1 MKKPQYK
8 NLNFDTPEDFDQWL
22 QATYHCTVEFQDM
35 GQDLLKIWLAES
47 GEILHANL
55 QASIWNGCF
64 ANMTLLTEFTPINLQ
79 VGDEWVRYNG
89 LVIEKITYRNDT
101 KGATVVA

>member
-1 MKKPQYK
+1 MKKAQYK
-8 NLNFDTPEDFDQWL
+8 NLKFDTPEDFDHWL

-47 GEILHANL
+47 GEIIHANL

-64 ANMTLLTEFTPINLQ
+64 ANMTLLTEFTPISLQ
-79 VGDEWVRYNG
+79 EGDEWVRYDS
-89 LVIEKITYRNDT
+89 LVIEKITHEGT
-101 KGATVVA
+101 AQHATAN